1 MFSKLGWQV
10 NLFYFSISFLGGW
23 IFMILYTIVIII
35 NKLFKNSLSVACAL
49 NACIVWITTQQQ
61 RTTFASISLETQ
73 VALSALRS
81 ELPGLDSP
89 RPGVRMGS
97 LGFLSDKELECFL
110 RWIKVLRL
118 SSLGALRLKAL
129 FNLSFTE
136 KPKSPDPLTGH
147 PGISW
152 AWVTWC
158 HCCVIYH
165 LPRQRLVFSSKS
177 IQELQNLEGPIEPHS
192 LIHHVLFEKMAQSS
206 WWRNIS

>member
-10 NLFYFSISFLGGW
+10 NLLYFSISFLGGW

-118 SSLGALRLKAL
+118 SSLGALDWRPCSILVSQKNPNLQTHSQATLAL
-129 FNLSFTE
+129 VGPE
-136 KPKSPDPLTGH
+136 SPDA
-147 PGISW
+147 IAMSFI
-152 AWVTWC
+152 
-158 HCCVIYH
+158 IYH
-165 LPRQRLVFSSKS
+165 AKGWYFRQSQF
-177 IQELQNLEGPIEPHS
+177 
-192 LIHHVLFEKMAQSS
+192 
-206 WWRNIS
+206 RNYKI